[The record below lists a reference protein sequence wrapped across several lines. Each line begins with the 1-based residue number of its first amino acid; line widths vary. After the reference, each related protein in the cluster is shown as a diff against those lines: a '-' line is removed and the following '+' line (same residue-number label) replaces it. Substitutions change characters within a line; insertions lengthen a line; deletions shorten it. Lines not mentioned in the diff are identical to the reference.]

1 MTLSAVPAAGT
12 VCRSKTGGWLK
23 HPAFIAAIYFV
34 ATIILYIQAIS
45 TGRYNNFI
53 IFRSSFYHL
62 IHGLPL
68 YKIYPAEYFDY
79 FLYHPS
85 FPVLFAPFALLPK
98 EVGLLGW
105 MLASTAIFL
114 YMIRQL
120 PFADNIKYIIAW
132 FLLIELSNAIQSE
145 QTNPAMAALMVL
157 TVVNLERQQS
167 MRAALFTALCFFIKG
182 YGAITGLAFLF
193 FPRKGAFIGWGLVW
207 FIAGS
212 SLPLLFISPQL
223 LWQHYA
229 DWFHLL
235 TSSTIKED
243 GSLLG
248 MLHGMLGLHTTTS
261 ELFDKI
267 ALLLAVAM
275 LLHVL
280 ICGLVKRVR
289 GFSWMLPA
297 YLLIWIV
304 VFNQSTESPT
314 YIMAVTGV
322 AIGCYAMPLSPT
334 WRNGLLWFTLVVVS
348 LSPTDLVPKF
358 INQYAIAWHIKALPC
373 TVVLL
378 FLQACIGGW
387 RNSSVT
393 VYNK

>member
-1 MTLSAVPAAGT
+1 MTPLALPAAGNS
-12 VCRSKTGGWLK
+12 CRSKVSLCLK
-23 HPAFIAAIYFV
+23 HPVFIATIYIV
-34 ATIILYIQAIS
+34 ATIILYIQAI
-45 TGRYNNFI
+45 TTDRYNNFI

-62 IHGLPL
+62 VHKLPL
-68 YKIYPAEYFDY
+68 YQVYSAEYFDY

-98 EVGLLGW
+98 ELGLLAW
-105 MLASTAIFL
+105 LLASTLIFL
-114 YMIRQL
+114 YMVRQL
-120 PFADNIKYIIAW
+120 PFTDNIKYIISW

-145 QTNPAMAALMVL
+145 QTNPAMAAFMVL
-157 TVVNLERQQS
+157 TVTSLQRQQQG
-167 MRAALFTALCFFIKG
+167 RAAFFTALCFFIKG

-193 FPRKGAFIGWGLVW
+193 FPRKGSFIGWGLVW

-212 SLPLLFISPQL
+212 LLPLLFISPQL
-223 LWQHYA
+223 LCQHYI

-248 MLHGMLGLHTTTS
+248 MLHVILGLHAPAS

-267 ALLLAVAM
+267 ALLIAVVM

-280 ICGLVKRVR
+280 ISGLVKRVQ
-289 GFSWMLPA
+289 GFPLMLTA

-322 AIGCYAMPLSPT
+322 AIGCFAMPLPGT
-334 WRNGLLWFTLVVVS
+334 WRKCLLWFTLVIVS

-358 INQYAIAWHIKALPC
+358 INQYAIALHIKALPC
-373 TVVLL
+373 TIVLL

-387 RNSSVT
+387 GNTT
-393 VYNK
+393 VNIYKK

>member
-1 MTLSAVPAAGT
+1 MTTTAVPDASPLW
-12 VCRSKTGGWLK
+12 RNKIPGWLRQ
-23 HPAFIAAIYFV
+23 PAVIAALYFV
-34 ATIILYIQAIS
+34 ATIILYIQAVT

-53 IFRSSFYHL
+53 IFRTSFYHL
-62 IHGLPL
+62 VHGLPL
-68 YKIYPAEYFDY
+68 YQLYPAEYYDY

-85 FPVLFAPFALLPK
+85 FPVLFAPFALLPQ

-105 MLASTAIFL
+105 LLASTAIFL
-114 YMIRQL
+114 YMVRQL
-120 PFADNIKYIIAW
+120 PFADNIKYVIAW

-157 TVVNLERQQS
+157 TVVSLHRQQS
-167 MRAALFTALCFFIKG
+167 MRAALFAALCFFIKG

-207 FIAGS
+207 TIAGS
-212 SLPLLFISPQL
+212 ALPLLFISPQL
-223 LWQHYA
+223 LWQHYV
-229 DWFHLL
+229 DWFQLL

-248 MLHGMLGLHTTTS
+248 MLHVMLGLQPAVI

-267 ALLLAVAM
+267 ALLIAVAL

-280 ICGLVKRVR
+280 ICGLVKRVQ
-289 GFSWMLPA
+289 GYPWMLLA

-322 AIGCYAMPLSPT
+322 AIGCYAMPLPQG
-334 WRNGLLWFTLVVVS
+334 WRKGLLWFTLVVVS

-373 TVVLL
+373 TVALL
-378 FLQACIGGW
+378 FLQASIGGW
-387 RNSSVT
+387 RKSSVT
-393 VYNK
+393 FYNT

>member
-1 MTLSAVPAAGT
+1 MTTSAVPDASSLWRNKIPT
-12 VCRSKTGGWLK
+12 WLR
-23 HPAFIAAIYFV
+23 HPAVIAAIYFV
-34 ATIILYIQAIS
+34 ATIILYIQAIT
-45 TGRYNNFI
+45 TGRYNNFV
-53 IFRSSFYHL
+53 IFRTSFYHL
-62 IHGLPL
+62 VHGLPL
-68 YKIYPAEYFDY
+68 YQLYPAEYYDY

-85 FPVLFAPFALLPK
+85 FPVLFAPFALLP
-98 EVGLLGW
+98 EQVGLLAW
-105 MLASTAIFL
+105 MLGSTAIFL

-120 PFADNIKYIIAW
+120 PFADSIKYVIAW

-145 QTNPAMAALMVL
+145 QTNPAMTAFMVL
-157 TVVNLERQQS
+157 TVVSLQRQQS
-167 MRAALFTALCFFIKG
+167 MRAALFAALCFFIKG
-182 YGAITGLAFLF
+182 YGAVTGLAFLF

-207 FIAGS
+207 TIAGS
-212 SLPLLFISPQL
+212 LLPLLFISPQL
-223 LWQHYA
+223 LWQHYV
-229 DWFHLL
+229 DWFQLL

-248 MLHGMLGLHTTTS
+248 MLHVMLGLKTAVI

-267 ALLLAVAM
+267 ALLIAVVM

-280 ICGLVKRVR
+280 ICGLLKRVE
-289 GFSWMLPA
+289 GYPWMLLA

-322 AIGCYAMPLSPT
+322 AIACCVMPLSLG

-378 FLQACIGGW
+378 FLQARIGGW
-387 RNSSVT
+387 RNPDVT
-393 VYNK
+393 

>member
-1 MTLSAVPAAGT
+1 MTIPAVPDAGSFW
-12 VCRSKTGGWLK
+12 RKKIPGWLRQ
-23 HPAFIAAIYFV
+23 PAVIAAIYFV
-34 ATIILYIQAIS
+34 ATIILYIQAIV

-53 IFRSSFYHL
+53 IFRTSFYHL
-62 IHGLPL
+62 VHKLPL
-68 YKIYPAEYFDY
+68 YQLYPAEYYDY

-114 YMIRQL
+114 YMIRKL
-120 PFADNIKYIIAW
+120 PFADTIKCMVAW

-145 QTNPAMAALMVL
+145 QTNPAMASFMVL
-157 TVVNLERQQS
+157 TVVSLQRQQS
-167 MRAALFTALCFFIKG
+167 MRAALFAALCFFIKG

-207 FIAGS
+207 TIVGS
-212 SLPLLFISPQL
+212 ALPLLFISPQL
-223 LWQHYA
+223 LWQHYV
-229 DWFHLL
+229 DWFQLL
-235 TSSTIKED
+235 TSTTIKED

-248 MLHGMLGLHTTTS
+248 MLHVMLGLKTS
-261 ELFDKI
+261 AIELFDKI
-267 ALLLAVAM
+267 ALLVAVAM
-275 LLHVL
+275 LLHAL
-280 ICGLVKRVR
+280 ICGLVKRMQ
-289 GFSWMLPA
+289 GYPWMLLA

-314 YIMAVTGV
+314 YVMAVTGV
-322 AIGCYAMPLSPT
+322 AIGCYTMPLSPG
-334 WRNGLLWFTLVVVS
+334 WRKGLLWFTLVVVS
-348 LSPTDLVPKF
+348 LSPTDLMPRF

-378 FLQACIGGW
+378 FLQARIGVW
-387 RNSSVT
+387 RKSNVT
-393 VYNK
+393 FCNK

>member
-1 MTLSAVPAAGT
+1 M
-12 VCRSKTGGWLK
+12 
-23 HPAFIAAIYFV
+23 V
-34 ATIILYIQAIS
+34 ATIILYIQAI
-45 TGRYNNFI
+45 TTDRYNNFI

-62 IHGLPL
+62 VHKLPL
-68 YKIYPAEYFDY
+68 YQIYPAEYYDY

-98 EVGLLGW
+98 ELGLLAW
-105 MLASTAIFL
+105 LLLSALIFL
-114 YMIRQL
+114 YMVRQL
-120 PFADNIKYIIAW
+120 PFTDNIKYIIAW

-145 QTNPAMAALMVL
+145 QTNPAMAAFMVL
-157 TVVNLERQQS
+157 TVTNLQQQKPG
-167 MRAALFTALCFFIKG
+167 RAALFTALCFFIKG

-193 FPRKGAFIGWGLVW
+193 FPRKSAFIGWGLVW
-207 FIAGS
+207 LIAGS
-212 SLPLLFISPQL
+212 LLPLLFISPQL
-223 LWQHYA
+223 LWQHYL

-248 MLHGMLGLHTTTS
+248 MLHVVLGLHTTAS

-267 ALLLAVAM
+267 ALLLAIAM

-280 ICGLVKRVR
+280 ICGLVKRVQ
-289 GFSWMLPA
+289 GYPWMLLA

-322 AIGCYAMPLSPT
+322 AIGCFAMPLPLI
-334 WRNGLLWFTLVVVS
+334 WRNSLLWFTLIIVS
-348 LSPTDLVPKF
+348 LAPTDLVPKF

-373 TVVLL
+373 TIVLL

-387 RNSSVT
+387 RNTT
-393 VYNK
+393 VNIYNK